1 MERLMMRSS
10 PSNYNDVK
18 LKLLQ
23 EGGLE
28 FRDADMLYPADPT
41 AQVVSYA
48 AGPLQPLP
56 PHEDVYGSTQLGAIM
71 DLQQQQQPQHVQ
83 ASQVQDHEPKKKN
96 ANNRATSSNQSY
108 MDHPR
113 NSINVHADSMQG
125 DDTGHGGV
133 NQLGGVFVNGRP
145 LPDVVRQRIVEL
157 AHQGV
162 RPCDISRQ
170 LRVSH
175 GCVSKILGRYYETG
189 SIRPGVIGGSKP
201 KVATPK
207 VVDAIANYKKQNPT
221 MFAWEIRDRLL
232 ADGVCDQDNI
242 PSVSSINRQVQAL
255 YWFACMNISQI
266 HVVLHRSCATRQPR
280 RPSTTT
286 CRPTAAV
293 PQPQSSPTSVI
304 THAPASAHESSVSA
318 AAAAAALQRPS
329 YSINGILG
337 IPSAE
342 AAKRKR
348 DDQVSQVHGDSARDM
363 NGDHG
368 IHEDEVKRSRAQYN
382 GEQIYSNLSPNM
394 WAKWTKQ
401 DELKAGMADLPTSNG
416 SPYHH
421 LTPVVSSAEKQ
432 PAEYDVA
439 MTTINSQST
448 AVYSPPLGS
457 NSLTPLT
464 PISMQEVKSLVNSG
478 ASLIE
483 TSPNPHSYHP
493 VTGSAVASSAVA
505 GIPGADYAYASPYT
519 QYSSAAAY
527 GAYGYGSSGIINPS
541 YYYAHSARTGSAG
554 TGLSSAGPLSPN
566 AYKGER
572 C

>member
-28 FRDADMLYPADPT
+28 FRDADMLYPGDPT

-71 DLQQQQQPQHVQ
+71 DLQQQPQPQHVQ
-83 ASQVQDHEPKKKN
+83 AAQVQDHEPKKK
-96 ANNRATSSNQSY
+96 SY

-242 PSVSSINRQVQAL
+242 PSVSSINRIVRNKA
-255 YWFACMNISQI
+255 AEKAKHH
-266 HVVLHRSCATRQPR
+266 HVS
-280 RPSTTT
+280 SNGGS
-286 CRPTAAV
+286 

-421 LTPVVSSAEKQ
+421 LTSQASQPAPPSQGAAFEQAFSPVVSSADKQ

>member
-28 FRDADMLYPADPT
+28 FRDADMLYPGDPT

-48 AGPLQPLP
+48 TGPLQPLP

-71 DLQQQQQPQHVQ
+71 DLQQQPQPQHVQ
-83 ASQVQDHEPKKKN
+83 AAQVQDHEPKKKN
-96 ANNRATSSNQSY
+96 PNTRATSSNQS
-108 MDHPR
+108 
-113 NSINVHADSMQG
+113 
-125 DDTGHGGV
+125 HGGV

-242 PSVSSINRQVQAL
+242 PSVSSINRIVRNKA
-255 YWFACMNISQI
+255 AEKAKHH
-266 HVVLHRSCATRQPR
+266 HVS
-280 RPSTTT
+280 SNGGS
-286 CRPTAAV
+286 

-304 THAPASAHESSVSA
+304 THAPSSAHESSVSA

-421 LTPVVSSAEKQ
+421 LTSQASQPAPPSQGAAFEQAFSPVVSSAEKQ
-432 PAEYDVA
+432 TAEYDVA

>member
-1 MERLMMRSS
+1 MLDDSDETVAAESERSVAARLNHWS
-10 PSNYNDVK
+10 PRLAS
-18 LKLLQ
+18 
-23 EGGLE
+23 
-28 FRDADMLYPADPT
+28 MLRCSWI
-41 AQVVSYA
+41 VRNKA
-48 AGPLQPLP
+48 AEKAK
-56 PHEDVYGSTQLGAIM
+56 HH
-71 DLQQQQQPQHVQ
+71 HV
-83 ASQVQDHEPKKKN
+83 
-96 ANNRATSSNQSY
+96 SSN
-108 MDHPR
+108 
-113 NSINVHADSMQG
+113 
-125 DDTGHGGV
+125 
-133 NQLGGVFVNGRP
+133 
-145 LPDVVRQRIVEL
+145 
-157 AHQGV
+157 
-162 RPCDISRQ
+162 
-170 LRVSH
+170 
-175 GCVSKILGRYYETG
+175 
-189 SIRPGVIGGSKP
+189 GGS
-201 KVATPK
+201 
-207 VVDAIANYKKQNPT
+207 
-221 MFAWEIRDRLL
+221 
-232 ADGVCDQDNI
+232 
-242 PSVSSINRQVQAL
+242 
-255 YWFACMNISQI
+255 
-266 HVVLHRSCATRQPR
+266 
-280 RPSTTT
+280 
-286 CRPTAAV
+286 

-421 LTPVVSSAEKQ
+421 LTSQTSQPAPPSQGGAFEQAFSPVVSSAEKQ

-493 VTGSAVASSAVA
+493 AAAATGSEIQGSPSPAKAEAPCPLSSLTVLQPVQGAIPGYGSSFSQFSAAPGKLTGSAVASSAVA

-527 GAYGYGSSGIINPS
+527 GAYGYGSSGIIRPGRP
-541 YYYAHSARTGSAG
+541 ARASAVRVRSVPTRTRASAADTCGTPKARRPRPRDSTPPMLCRRRQALAPLTHATLRSAAERNNGSEDTTTAEAAEAAVTAATILKQAADLAG
-554 TGLSSAGPLSPN
+554 N
-566 AYKGER
+566 I
-572 C
+572 

>member
-28 FRDADMLYPADPT
+28 FRDADMLYPGDPT

-71 DLQQQQQPQHVQ
+71 DLQQQPQPQHVQ
-83 ASQVQDHEPKKKN
+83 AAQVQDHEPKKK
-96 ANNRATSSNQSY
+96 S
-108 MDHPR
+108 
-113 NSINVHADSMQG
+113 
-125 DDTGHGGV
+125 HGGV

-242 PSVSSINRQVQAL
+242 PSVSSINRIVRNKA
-255 YWFACMNISQI
+255 AEKAKHH
-266 HVVLHRSCATRQPR
+266 HVS
-280 RPSTTT
+280 SNGGS
-286 CRPTAAV
+286 

-421 LTPVVSSAEKQ
+421 LTSQASQPAPPSQGAAFEQAFSPVVSSADKQ

>member
-1 MERLMMRSS
+1 
-10 PSNYNDVK
+10 
-18 LKLLQ
+18 
-23 EGGLE
+23 
-28 FRDADMLYPADPT
+28 
-41 AQVVSYA
+41 
-48 AGPLQPLP
+48 
-56 PHEDVYGSTQLGAIM
+56 M
-71 DLQQQQQPQHVQ
+71 DLTT
-83 ASQVQDHEPKKKN
+83 AYRYN
-96 ANNRATSSNQSY
+96 ATMMEYYSC
-108 MDHPR
+108 
-113 NSINVHADSMQG
+113 
-125 DDTGHGGV
+125 HGGV

-175 GCVSKILGRYYETG
+175 GCVSKILGRIVRNKAAEKAKHHHV
-189 SIRPGVIGGSKP
+189 SSNGGS
-201 KVATPK
+201 
-207 VVDAIANYKKQNPT
+207 
-221 MFAWEIRDRLL
+221 
-232 ADGVCDQDNI
+232 
-242 PSVSSINRQVQAL
+242 
-255 YWFACMNISQI
+255 
-266 HVVLHRSCATRQPR
+266 
-280 RPSTTT
+280 
-286 CRPTAAV
+286 

-304 THAPASAHESSVSA
+304 AHAPASAHESSVS

-421 LTPVVSSAEKQ
+421 LTSQASQPAPPPQGGPFEQAFSPVVSSADKQ
-432 PAEYDVA
+432 QADYDVA

-448 AVYSPPLGS
+448 AVYSPPL
-457 NSLTPLT
+457 
-464 PISMQEVKSLVNSG
+464 
-478 ASLIE
+478 
-483 TSPNPHSYHP
+483 
-493 VTGSAVASSAVA
+493 
-505 GIPGADYAYASPYT
+505 
-519 QYSSAAAY
+519 
-527 GAYGYGSSGIINPS
+527 
-541 YYYAHSARTGSAG
+541 
-554 TGLSSAGPLSPN
+554 
-566 AYKGER
+566 
-572 C
+572 